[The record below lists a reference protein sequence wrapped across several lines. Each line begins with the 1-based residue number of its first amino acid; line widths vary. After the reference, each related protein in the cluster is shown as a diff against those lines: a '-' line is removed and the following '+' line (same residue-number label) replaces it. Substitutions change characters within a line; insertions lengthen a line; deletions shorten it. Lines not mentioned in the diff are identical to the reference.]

1 MFVKITPSWT
11 FWHEQRF
18 FLARPTVCQLQV
30 WIPMRKS
37 SAEPDVSH
45 SKSRQPLSVRSLAVF
60 LLYRI
65 HKLTAVS
72 LTVLGRCKEY
82 VSKTRHIFSV
92 RTDNIYRIA
101 RVNVG
106 CLMWSTSSD
115 LGTVYQKLW
124 EKNLTFCHSLNQ
136 WRYWILNMR
145 MARFLFFF
153 FLLFFNVS

>member
-11 FWHEQRF
+11 FWHERRF
-18 FLARPTVCQLQV
+18 FLARPTICQLQV

-82 VSKTRHIFSV
+82 ISKTRHIFSV

-101 RVNVG
+101 QVNVG

-115 LGTVYQKLW
+115 LVQFTKSYWKKILLFVTVP
-124 EKNLTFCHSLNQ
+124 NQ
-136 WRYWILNMR
+136 WRCWILNMQK
-145 MARFLFFF
+145 AI
-153 FLLFFNVS
+153 FNVS